1 MIDKEYQIRIVE
13 KTLKEKGVITCDE
26 AMRLGVRHLRAHIH
40 FLRLQGYVIDNP
52 KKKTYK
58 LI

>member
-1 MIDKEYQIRIVE
+1 MKQIRIVE
-13 KTLKEKGVITCDE
+13 KTLKEKGVITYDE
-26 AMRLGVRHLRAHIH
+26 AVRLGVRNLRAHIH
-40 FLRLQGYVIDNP
+40 FLRRQGYIIDNP